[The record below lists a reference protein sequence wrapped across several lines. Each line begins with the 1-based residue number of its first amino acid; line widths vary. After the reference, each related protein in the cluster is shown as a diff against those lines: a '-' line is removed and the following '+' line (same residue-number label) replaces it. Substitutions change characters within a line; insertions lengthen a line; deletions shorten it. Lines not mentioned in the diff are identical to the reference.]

1 MRRDALSFCDNVS
14 FPAVRMAGRGFSAAA
29 RRSFPEHSA
38 AAREVVLPDRL
49 CQARRPSAACAA
61 LILCCHVK
69 HRSEWEHAWREFM
82 NRRGTPVG
90 AQMPVVAGANF
101 DAFAMFHQVHRHGGF
116 RHVVNNKKMH
126 NVVKA
131 VGLVKG
137 ALGGRPAPRVTFSG
151 RQRARTVGCW
161 CVVSAHRR

>member
-1 MRRDALSFCDNVS
+1 ML
-14 FPAVRMAGRGFSAAA
+14 
-29 RRSFPEHSA
+29 
-38 AAREVVLPDRL
+38 DRL
-49 CQARRPSAACAA
+49 CEVHCPAAVCVV
-61 LILCCHVK
+61 LILCGHVK
-69 HRSEWEHAWREFM
+69 RRSEWEHVWREFM

-137 ALGGRPAPRVTFSG
+137 ALGGKLASCIAYSG
-151 RQRARTVGCW
+151 CNMRQGG
-161 CVVSAHRR
+161 